1 MTDRWALALAL
12 RLTALAST
20 GVLILLFVAW
30 ALAQGLPGGDQLLY
44 LTQPDINNRARLI
57 LHDLRHDT
65 HLPLPVELIGW
76 GLDATWSPDGQAVAF
91 TTFQPDEVRRDI
103 YTFDLPN
110 GPLRRVTG
118 RALADHNS
126 PSWSPDGR
134 YLAYQ
139 AIDSTAATGWDIYI
153 HDLHADTFEAV
164 YVTPGMDGL
173 PAWSPDGERLAFVGL
188 EAESETYALLLLDVA
203 SGEVT
208 PLLGLAEAGFN
219 VPLAWSPD
227 GAALVFSAPLAF
239 RNVNLYRI
247 EIASREMRQ
256 LTSGSSGPTEPDWS
270 PDGERLA
277 FTSYH
282 PQGTDLRIY
291 TMDASGGGMTLITPG
306 TAGYRQPAWRP

>member
-1 MTDRWALALAL
+1 MTDHLALALAL
-12 RLTALAST
+12 RLTTLAST
-20 GVLILLFVAW
+20 GVLVLLIVAW

-91 TTFQPDEVRRDI
+91 TTFQPDAVRRD
-103 YTFDLPN
+103 
-110 GPLRRVTG
+110 
-118 RALADHNS
+118 S

-139 AIDSTAATGWDIYI
+139 AIDSAAATGWDIYI
-153 HDLHADTFEAV
+153 HDLHTDTFEAV

-188 EAESETYALLLLDVA
+188 DAASETYAILLLDVA
-203 SGEVT
+203 SGELT

-247 EIASREMRQ
+247 EIASGEMRQ
-256 LTSGSSGPTEPDWS
+256 LTSGSSSPTEPDWS
-270 PDGERLA
+270 PGGERLA

-291 TMDASGGGMTLITPG
+291 TMDASGGSMTLITPG